1 MGNNSLPINEN
12 SYPKPIS
19 PYGASKLSCE
29 SYINAYSSM
38 YEIESYILRFGNVYG
53 PYCFHKKGVVNKLLE
68 CTLQKKIFNIFG
80 DGTSSRDYIYVKDTS
95 LGMENSFFNGCK
107 QTQATTIDGGPAFET
122 FVTNPNTLKVSD
134 SGRGSGEPILDVE

>member
-68 CTLQKKIFNIFG
+68 CTLQK
-80 DGTSSRDYIYVKDTS
+80 
-95 LGMENSFFNGCK
+95 SFQHIWRRNFIQRLYLC
-107 QTQATTIDGGPAFET
+107 
-122 FVTNPNTLKVSD
+122 
-134 SGRGSGEPILDVE
+134 